1 MGWLVATELSGIYAK
16 YVHSSL
22 VSRGAPGSHHDV
34 NSQAPLLVSPP
45 LPPSAPLFLPPF
57 LWLSLSFFH
66 FVSLTF
72 SFVFSFCL
80 WTNCMKNALENTR
93 TETFSSSFEH
103 MENVVSVF
111 LCIYGLLFVS
121 IVFMLGVG
129 YLCFTL

>member
-72 SFVFSFCL
+72 SFVVSFCL

-93 TETFSSSFEH
+93 TETFYSSFEH
-103 MENVVSVF
+103 MEKCCLS
-111 LCIYGLLFVS
+111 LSL
-121 IVFMLGVG
+121 
-129 YLCFTL
+129 YLWHFIC